1 MVFVTMSFSQ
11 KICLSSLLSVSCIVL
26 LCSSSCGKH
35 LKMLKTLDQILKG
48 TFLRS
53 PENRFFV
60 TYSIKNTS
68 ILSFEKNNL
77 LADSCVKDTDQYRTS
92 WSQTHTNTF
101 QYCISESFTTFAE
114 T

>member
-1 MVFVTMSFSQ
+1 MNTGCNGLCDDV
-11 KICLSSLLSVSCIVL
+11 ILSKDLSVFTFVCFFH
-26 LCSSSCGKH
+26 CSVVFFRVVKTPENV
-35 LKMLKTLDQILKG
+35 KTLNQILKG

-77 LADSCVKDTDQYRTS
+77 LADSCVIDTDQSNKLVSNPY
-92 WSQTHTNTF
+92 
-101 QYCISESFTTFAE
+101 
-114 T
+114 